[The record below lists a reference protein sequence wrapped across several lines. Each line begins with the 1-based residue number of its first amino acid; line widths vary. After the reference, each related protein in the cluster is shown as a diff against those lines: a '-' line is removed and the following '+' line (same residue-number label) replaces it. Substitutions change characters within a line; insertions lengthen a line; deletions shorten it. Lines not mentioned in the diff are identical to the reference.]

1 MKGRSSMNELIS
13 GIKAKIDNNN
23 PNFTEQEKEFISEN
37 EELSTYLIAKLST
50 TEALWN
56 ENMLYFVRDYLLDEI
71 EPTED
76 LFFMLSKYYIIYS
89 KFSLENSLNDMCAML
104 NSPSHIAELKQI
116 FKERATRGDIPVD
129 CSYLLV
135 LLEEQDYETIMAI
148 KDISA
153 EVETMKEVTQ
163 EFQKSFP
170 IATYGFPTCLNNYA
184 TKFLDKTEYMSID
197 ALLILYYEN
206 DSRIDTDHIL
216 ELLKTKLLDKK
227 CLSSITNF
235 NDLTR
240 FVTKLPPIYIA
251 NLTDEERIQI
261 FNILLES
268 GIYISNSTM
277 TNHLAKHPEFI
288 KIILNNMRTNKQSYD
303 SVVAAIKMDTGERD
317 FFRPLFY
324 SSLEEN
330 ETILDYLFAKNEIKL
345 FIVLNNNN
353 PQKSHYIDRIIE
365 KLQEG
370 NQDIIDFFNSNPY
383 DINTNKEIAK
393 ACLTIPMIKTII
405 YDDSVY
411 GPHTYLYEEFL
422 EFLTKNRTTEVNVES
437 INGVQ
442 INYETGIKFLESKRY
457 RAFGYFLS
465 SVIEGQNE
473 DILVVPPELIDKIV
487 ATINEDPT
495 LADVISEL
503 APYTYKDLIFNNPHL
518 LYSLISAST
527 KSTKNILEA
536 IAHNDDMDI
545 AYTEELF
552 NKFIPY
558 LTSKYQINRENLNLL
573 VSNYGYKILR
583 YIDNE
588 NILEILKLPV
598 SDLSKIIAL
607 LPQEEFTLIDMSAT
621 YDAIK
626 QYEFSLKNAS
636 ITEAFPTIIHSL
648 DDKTEDY
655 LPIIEAISRIMDD
668 KFFDRFQDKYDFE
681 EFRSHPIDLLELII
695 AKIKY
700 QPDKREKYLNI
711 LHDITDY
718 YILISRE
725 LYRTTY
731 NMYEDLSIPYTN
743 EPKSE
748 LSYLVIYT
756 ITHLEDDINNY
767 KAELN
772 RMPGVF
778 GTYIPDE
785 LNHLKD
791 TIIDEMQ
798 KRGVS
803 PSITID
809 ILKFLSN
816 PHASLNNDLKTIYK
830 NIKVA
835 KTVIKSI
842 VEFHKDFIMKML
854 EGSEYYQDFQKNV
867 KKNYYLEQQPLD
879 MYQLLSLLRIDI
891 LKEKLLSNSHLYH
904 SLLANTKRRK
914 LHLLPESIKTF
925 INNSDLGVNINP
937 NTSITFINYFY
948 KIYENQVNIEQMRT
962 GNFTPDKPILL
973 TLPSILRE
981 SSFFLSVSSAY
992 SQILG
997 TEDTALIMAN
1007 SGPNNATKKTKN
1019 NERLN
1024 EAVEW
1029 TLKNYL
1035 RQELTVPPINEE
1047 ITINDKKLR
1056 CIVGN
1061 FTNPCNITH
1070 GERTGACMRIGGVGE
1085 SLFNFALENPNGF
1098 HIRFEDP
1105 ETGKYISRVTG
1116 FRNGNSVFLNELR
1129 NSCDPDKY
1137 TNEDLVSFCRQVG
1150 NLLIAQSKNS
1160 SCPIENI
1167 IIHRAYATSEMPEKE
1182 VNLGILSVKEG
1193 LPHFYSDI
1201 TTHAI
1206 VLASTN
1212 PDNKLVKINLDK
1224 RKVPTYLPTREQSIK
1239 TTNYEELL
1247 PYINRIHAVKIYNET
1262 RELSKIEPISLE
1274 TGFVY
1279 GMANHDWFI
1288 YLDGSG
1294 QIHEGLL
1301 PFDAR
1306 AERELESA
1314 RQIILASY
1322 EHLSIHHG
1330 VNETKE
1336 QGSGTYGL

>member
-1 MKGRSSMNELIS
+1 MNELINE
-13 GIKAKIDNNN
+13 IRTKIDNNN
-23 PNFTEQEKEFISEN
+23 PNLTEQEKELIAEN
-37 EELSTYLIAKLST
+37 EELSTYLLAKLST
-50 TEALWN
+50 ADALWN
-56 ENMLYFVRDYLLDEI
+56 ENMLNFVHDYLLEDI
-71 EPTED
+71 DPTED
-76 LFFMLSKYYIIYS
+76 LLFMLFKYYVIYS
-89 KFSLENSLNDMCAML
+89 KNILENCLNEVCTML
-104 NSPSHIAELKQI
+104 SSPSHIAELKQL
-116 FKERATRGDIPVD
+116 FKERAISGDMPVD
-129 CSYLLV
+129 CSYLLD

-148 KDISA
+148 KNISA
-153 EVETMKEVTQ
+153 DVEKMKEVIPA
-163 EFQKSFP
+163 FQKSFP

-184 TKFLDKTEYMSID
+184 IKFIDKCDYMPID
-197 ALLILYYEN
+197 ALFILYYEN
-206 DSRIDTDHIL
+206 DSRIDYTHIL
-216 ELLKTKLLDKK
+216 ELLKANLHDKK
-227 CLSSITNF
+227 CLSSITDFRN
-235 NDLTR
+235 LTS
-240 FVTKLPPIYIA
+240 FVTKLPPVFA
-251 NLTDEERIQI
+251 AHLTDEERIQI
-261 FNILLES
+261 FNILWEN
-268 GIYISNSTM
+268 GIYVSNSDM
-277 TNHLAKHPEFI
+277 TNQLAEHPESAI
-288 KIILNNMRTNKQSYD
+288 TIINNMSTNKQSYD
-303 SVVAAIKMDTGERD
+303 SVVAAIKMDNGERD
-317 FFRPLFY
+317 FLRPLFY
-324 SSLEEN
+324 SSLKEN
-330 ETILDYLFAKNEIKL
+330 KAILDYLFAKNEIKL
-345 FIVLNNNN
+345 FLELDNDN
-353 PQKSHYIDRIIE
+353 PQKPHYIDMIIR

-370 NQDIIDFFNSNPY
+370 NQDIIDYFNSNPY
-383 DINTNKEIAK
+383 DININTEIAK
-393 ACLTIPMIKTII
+393 TCLTVPAIKTII
-405 YDDSVY
+405 YDDAIY
-411 GPHTYLYEEFL
+411 GANTYLYEDFL

-465 SVIEGQNE
+465 SVIEGVNE
-473 DILVVPPELIDKIV
+473 DILVVPPELIDKMVSAID
-487 ATINEDPT
+487 EDPA

-503 APYTYKDLIFNNPHL
+503 APYTYKGIVFNNPHL

-527 KSTKNILEA
+527 TSAKNILEA

-545 AYTEELF
+545 AYTEDLF
-552 NKFIPY
+552 NKFVPY
-558 LTSKYQINRENLNLL
+558 LTSEYQINRENLNLL

-583 YIDNE
+583 YVDNE
-588 NILEILKLPV
+588 NILELLKLPI

-607 LPQEEFTLIDMSAT
+607 LPQEEFTLIDMDAT
-621 YDAIK
+621 YDAVK
-626 QYEFSLKNAS
+626 QYEFSLKNTS
-636 ITEAFPTIIHSL
+636 ITEAFPTIVHSL

-655 LPIIEAISRIMDD
+655 LPLIDAISKIMDD
-668 KFFDRFQDKYDFE
+668 KFFNRFQDKYDFE
-681 EFRSHPIDLLELII
+681 EFRSHPKDLLELII

-700 QPDKREKYLNI
+700 QPDKREKYLDI

-748 LSYLVIYT
+748 LNYLVAYT

-891 LKEKLLSNSHLYH
+891 LKEKLLPNSKLYQ

-914 LHLLPESIKTF
+914 LHLLPESIKNF
-925 INNSDLGVNINP
+925 INSSNLDINISP
-937 NTSITFINYFY
+937 NTSVTFINYFY

-962 GNFTPDKPILL
+962 GNFTSDKPILL

-1047 ITINDKKLR
+1047 ITINDKKMR

-1201 TTHAI
+1201 NTHAI

-1224 RKVPTYLPTREQSIK
+1224 RKVPTYLPAREQSIK

-1247 PYINRIHAVKIYNET
+1247 PFINRIHAVKIYNET
-1262 RELSKIEPISLE
+1262 RELSKIEPISLD
-1274 TGFVY
+1274 TGFVF

-1288 YLDGSG
+1288 YLDMSG

-1306 AERELESA
+1306 AEQELESA

-1322 EHLSIHHG
+1322 EHLSIHQEN
-1330 VNETKE
+1330 NETKE